1 MMINVYI
8 SNNLP
13 FSNFGVQKTYLVHC
27 TIKRPCEFVWMLCK
41 DINFIVPLPTVRQQT
56 KFCQY
61 IHVHAMSN
69 AIFHTHFTPAD
80 ITYFKWLTWKAK
92 KSVKITLLASNT
104 MQSYRLLRL
113 TQPSHNKWDC
123 NCKWDYPALFQQ
135 VACSMIS

>member
-13 FSNFGVQKTYLVHC
+13 FSNFGVQKTYHVHC

-61 IHVHAMSN
+61 IHVQAMSN

-92 KSVKITLLASNT
+92 KKCEDNITRKQYNAVLQAIEA
-104 MQSYRLLRL
+104 
-113 TQPSHNKWDC
+113 
-123 NCKWDYPALFQQ
+123 YPAFPQ
-135 VACSMIS
+135 